1 MVDKKIIVS
10 SCLVLIL
17 VVSSS
22 IGFGATK
29 HNLKLNLEQGADY
42 RLKTEAIQ
50 QIQQDFF
57 GNKMTIKQKF
67 ISKNNYRVREIDQQN
82 NYLLAVN
89 YDDLEFK
96 LIKLGG
102 NFGGIEESLFK
113 RKFNKTIK
121 QAAASIE
128 NEEFTMKLSPQGEL
142 LALDGYQEI
151 MNKWQSEVK
160 RQQEEEN
167 LTTGAGIE
175 NFFDQKFMKQLLE
188 NTFTYITQEKVEL
201 GASWQSNFRLTDPFS
216 TTITNNYKLENVTA
230 QEKVISLESPIKIRD
245 LTLPHQTGQQVAY
258 NLSGQQEGEL
268 IVDKQTNWIQSGEL
282 NFRAKGTMEVNAEM
296 LEQKIAMPVSCF
308 SYIKLNT
315 Y

>member
-1 MVDKKIIVS
+1 
-10 SCLVLIL
+10 
-17 VVSSS
+17 
-22 IGFGATK
+22 
-29 HNLKLNLEQGADY
+29 
-42 RLKTEAIQ
+42 
-50 QIQQDFF
+50 
-57 GNKMTIKQKF
+57 
-67 ISKNNYRVREIDQQN
+67 
-82 NYLLAVN
+82 
-89 YDDLEFK
+89 
-96 LIKLGG
+96 
-102 NFGGIEESLFK
+102 
-113 RKFNKTIK
+113 
-121 QAAASIE
+121 
-128 NEEFTMKLSPQGEL
+128 MKLSPQGEL